1 VVNPI
6 PNRLAW
12 LSRFI
17 MTAHEEAVDAGAQ
30 IMTRALVGLFAAIIL
45 TLNLATPAPA
55 ASLEDAVAAYRK
67 GDYANAMQIYRPL
80 AEQGL
85 AVAQFNVGLM
95 YDMGQGVLQ
104 NYSEAVKWYRLAADQ
119 GRPDAQYQLGHLSY
133 KQEKYAEAAK
143 WFRLAA
149 DQGRADAQSNLGA
162 MYAEGEGV
170 QQDFVQALKWFILAA
185 AQNHTDA
192 IQNRDKA
199 VLVMPPDQVAE
210 ARKLA
215 AQWKLPR
222 RGPDHEPLR

>member
-1 VVNPI
+1 MVVPKG
-6 PNRLAW
+6 
-12 LSRFI
+12 
-17 MTAHEEAVDAGAQ
+17 AVFEVGAE
-30 IMTRALVGLFAAIIL
+30 IMTRAFMAIFAAML
-45 TLNLATPAPA
+45 TFTLTAPAPA

-67 GDYANAMQIYRPL
+67 GDYANALQLYRPL

-95 YDMGQGVLQ
+95 YDIGQGVLQ
-104 NYSEAVKWYRLAADQ
+104 NYREAVKWYRLAADQ
-119 GRPDAQYQLGHLSY
+119 GRPDAQYQLGHLYY
-133 KQEKYAEAAK
+133 KAQEYAEAAK

-170 QQDFVQALKWFILAA
+170 PQDFVQALKWFILAA
-185 AQNHTDA
+185 TQDHNDA

-199 VLVMPPDQVAE
+199 VLVMPPDQVVK

-215 AQWKLPR
+215 GEWKLPR
-222 RGPDHEPLR
+222 RGPANDPAP